1 MPQSIDSDRQ
11 QDEKTSV
18 SSAASYQELDE
29 KAIERLQKIREEGL
43 AKAIQEEE
51 EDSTSSLEV
60 EGEDESADSEE

>member
-1 MPQSIDSDRQ
+1 MK
-11 QDEKTSV
+11 EK
-18 SSAASYQELDE
+18 
-29 KAIERLQKIREEGL
+29 LQKIREEGL